1 MSDNFKIK
9 RGFIEFMSVVK
20 KKIEVKLNEVRKL
33 DYRFLY
39 DLLKNRDP
47 ITNISHIKMPTYLEH
62 VNFVDSK
69 PYSKWYIIK
78 HKNQKIGS
86 VYLSKNDEVGIF
98 VKEDFQ
104 GEGVGEIILHELMK
118 KNTRKRYIANV
129 SIKNKGAMKF
139 FEKNKFKLIQH
150 TYEFRIKD

>member
-1 MSDNFKIK
+1 MINIK
-9 RGFIEFMSVVK
+9 NDLKLV
-20 KKIEVKLNEVRKL
+20 EVKKL

-47 ITNISHIKMPTYLEH
+47 ITNISHIKMPSYVEH
-62 VNFVDSK
+62 VNFLNSK

-78 HKNQKIGS
+78 QRNQKIGS

-98 VKEDFQ
+98 IKEGFQ
-104 GEGVGEIILHELMK
+104 GEGIGEIILHELMK
-118 KNTRKRYIANV
+118 NNVRKRYIANV

-139 FEKNKFKLIQH
+139 FKKNKFKLVQH
-150 TYEFRIKD
+150 TFEFRIKD